1 MSIMEKLVAN
11 IIFAYS
17 IKHMYDDN
25 KTRPGTCPVCHNTI
39 EKIPD
44 SMYKVPKKKGDMF
57 YTDDTFCIVSE
68 RFKNFCDERK
78 SKFDFHC
85 IN

>member
-39 EKIPD
+39 EKRPD
-44 SMYKVPKKKGDMF
+44 SMYKVPKKKEICFTLMTHFVLCLRGLR
-57 YTDDTFCIVSE
+57 TFAMKGNIQ
-68 RFKNFCDERK
+68 
-78 SKFDFHC
+78 
-85 IN
+85 I